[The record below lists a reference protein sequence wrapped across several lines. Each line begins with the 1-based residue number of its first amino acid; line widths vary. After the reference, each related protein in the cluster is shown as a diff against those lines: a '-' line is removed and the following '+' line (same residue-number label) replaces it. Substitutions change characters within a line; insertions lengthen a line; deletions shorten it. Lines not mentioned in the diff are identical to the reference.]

1 MEAVIKAINNNMKY
15 MDCINWEIFLLWAYL
30 GVVDITSGTVS
41 AISKREF
48 TKKMMVAGIIK
59 KSFELIVVATA
70 ILLGRLVE
78 LQGWKIPVFSFVCL
92 AMCFREC
99 GSILENASK
108 MGVVPDSVK
117 QMFDRVM
124 NRRDGDNG

>member
-1 MEAVIKAINNNMKY
+1 MESIIKAVNNNMKY
-15 MDCINWEIFLLWAYL
+15 MDCINWEIFLLWLYL
-30 GVVDITSGTVS
+30 GVIDVVSGTVA
-41 AISKREF
+41 AISKAEF
-48 TKKMMVAGIIK
+48 TRKLMIAGIVK
-59 KSFELIVVATA
+59 KAFELIVVATA
-70 ILLGRLVE
+70 ILLGRLAE

-117 QMFDRVM
+117 QMFDKIM
-124 NRRDGDNG
+124 NKKDDDNG